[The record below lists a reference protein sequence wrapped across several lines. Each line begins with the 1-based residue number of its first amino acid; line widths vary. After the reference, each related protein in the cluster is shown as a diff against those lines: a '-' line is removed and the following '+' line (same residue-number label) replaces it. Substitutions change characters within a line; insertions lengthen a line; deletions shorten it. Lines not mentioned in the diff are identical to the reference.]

1 MERKTPEI
9 PLSFLKNMKSILKQ
23 SGKKAEQIVE
33 QYYLDKGY
41 YLLNR
46 NYTIPGG
53 EIDLVF
59 ESEQEVIFIEVKLV
73 DYAQHPEYLISK
85 KKLSFLERT
94 IENYCYKKEVEKNI
108 RLDIV
113 FVKEGKIREIYENVT
128 W

>member
-1 MERKTPEI
+1 M
-9 PLSFLKNMKSILKQ
+9 LKQ

-41 YLLNR
+41 CFLNR

-59 ESEQEVIFIEVKLV
+59 ESEKEVIFIEVKLV
-73 DYAQHPEYLISK
+73 DYAEHPEYLISK

-94 IENYCYKKEVEKNI
+94 IENYCYQKEVEKNI

-128 W
+128 